1 MSDSAGFALHRP
13 ELEEPLKRGEEKIL
27 AMMSKSI
34 RRCGANETLIN
45 PNTEHDYVYRVR
57 KGWVGR
63 MRQLEDGRS
72 QFILIFL
79 PGDLFAVKS
88 MFVMRHPDAVVTL
101 SEGVLEQIDHR
112 RLFDAYARDPEIS
125 LRCTWQILEEERRLH
140 SWVTSLGQGDAE
152 ERLAMLL
159 IDFRG
164 RLAISSNAADGL
176 VDYEF
181 PMTQEQLGALLG
193 ISNVHVNRV
202 VKTFRE
208 RGIVTVKR
216 KRVVIH
222 DIGELARIAR
232 PLLDVYERSTP
243 EYAAPPRAQSTPVS
257 S

>member
-1 MSDSAGFALHRP
+1 
-13 ELEEPLKRGEEKIL
+13 
-27 AMMSKSI
+27 
-34 RRCGANETLIN
+34 
-45 PNTEHDYVYRVR
+45 
-57 KGWVGR
+57 

-88 MFVMRHPDAVVTL
+88 MFVTRHPDAVQTL
-101 SEGVLEQIDHR
+101 SDAVLEQIDHR
-112 RLFDAYARDPEIS
+112 RLLDAYAKDSDIS

-164 RLAISSNAADGL
+164 RLAISSGAGESL
-176 VDYEF
+176 LDYEL
-181 PMTQEQLGALLG
+181 PMTQEQLGDVLG

-208 RGIVTVKR
+208 RGIVTVKS

-222 DIGELARIAR
+222 DVGALARIAR
-232 PLLDVYERSTP
+232 PLLDVYERATP
-243 EYAAPPRAQSTPVS
+243 EYAATPRAQSTPVPS
-257 S
+257 